1 MTIPVP
7 TLTFGT
13 IRRLSLLNIFA
24 SAKIDSRLQDVGA
37 SLIATDRAIRI
48 DKAGRATR
56 LIAAAHAAIRVDA
69 AVEIGSITAHVGR
82 AHIAANI

>member
-7 TLTFGT
+7 ILTFGT

-37 SLIATDRAIRI
+37 SLIARDRAIRI
-48 DKAGRATR
+48 DN
-56 LIAAAHAAIRVDA
+56 AAHAAIRVDA
-69 AVEIGSITAHVGR
+69 AVEIGSTTEHVGR
-82 AHIAANI
+82 VHIAAQSS